1 MELCR
6 EMGMYCFQQHGINIF
21 DNLLSLPHV
30 RSQRDY
36 RALSLSTE
44 NQPHFYG
51 KSS

>member
-21 DNLLSLPHV
+21 DNLLSLPRV